1 VKNNDPVNL
10 QTSEKE
16 IGESTGE
23 TKLNIIRTIE
33 VEDNKNDLVKQLVAK
48 KTEKTPI
55 KVVKKTEVKTT
66 SLFLR
71 YNKLVSP

>member
-1 VKNNDPVNL
+1 VKNNDPVNQ

-16 IGESTGE
+16 IGESSGE

-33 VEDNKNDLVKQLVAK
+33 VEDSKNDLVKQFVAK
-48 KTEKTPI
+48 KTEKAPV

-71 YNKLVSP
+71 YNKLVSL